1 MHAPERR
8 RSTGHV
14 QLARATVFDM
24 SPLLNVRHL
33 DQGEPDRAPS
43 RVSSRRHTFD
53 FANHHAFPEG
63 LATDDSERATAQPC
77 LPSKPSRRRSRL
89 RVRQETRR
97 TVNDGDDEPS
107 SSAAPLHGWV
117 VSEAV
122 RERRPGG
129 SEDSATTIA
138 VARRAAATAHAEPS
152 RQLAAPPIARPHPPA
167 VAASASRPFN
177 AAAEETSRRPG
188 GDDAASRGLKRPD
201 EPPSSPTSV
210 TCELPSSTAAQQP
223 IREPVVAERVWN
235 TITDDEEWQHIE
247 NLAGEWQ
254 HLDSAK
260 QKQLLSKAIFGAALR
275 CEARGA
281 KDAWRATT
289 TTLPALER
297 QAA

>member
-1 MHAPERR
+1 M
-8 RSTGHV
+8 
-14 QLARATVFDM
+14 
-24 SPLLNVRHL
+24 
-33 DQGEPDRAPS
+33 
-43 RVSSRRHTFD
+43 
-53 FANHHAFPEG
+53 
-63 LATDDSERATAQPC
+63 
-77 LPSKPSRRRSRL
+77 
-89 RVRQETRR
+89 
-97 TVNDGDDEPS
+97 
-107 SSAAPLHGWV
+107 
-117 VSEAV
+117 
-122 RERRPGG
+122 
-129 SEDSATTIA
+129 
-138 VARRAAATAHAEPS
+138 
-152 RQLAAPPIARPHPPA
+152 
-167 VAASASRPFN
+167 
-177 AAAEETSRRPG
+177 
-188 GDDAASRGLKRPD
+188 
-201 EPPSSPTSV
+201 